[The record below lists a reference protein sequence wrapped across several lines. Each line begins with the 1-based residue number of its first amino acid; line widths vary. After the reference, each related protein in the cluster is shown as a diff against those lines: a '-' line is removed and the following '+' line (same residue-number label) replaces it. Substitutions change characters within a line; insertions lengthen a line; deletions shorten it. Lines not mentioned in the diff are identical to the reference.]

1 MKVYC
6 FWNDGLVLE
15 NIWYSLIWYCIVNV
29 LMTKVSNVYS
39 SALCD
44 YLCVPTSI
52 IALFTHMVYL
62 SND

>member
-1 MKVYC
+1 
-6 FWNDGLVLE
+6 
-15 NIWYSLIWYCIVNV
+15 
-29 LMTKVSNVYS
+29 MTKVSNVYS